1 MHNKFIYIIF
11 VIVLVYVTQSV
22 SYAQQP
28 NDRIDPKDNWIRV
41 QSDNGEFSIE
51 VPAKYKFYRN
61 QDGFFDSKDS
71 TSFHLKNM
79 NMLNAYESGTLL
91 SLETYEAGRGAL
103 SAIYEGDLS
112 NNKDAKKT
120 ELKRNEYKLK
130 QLVSNSEKSYVI
142 RQYFNSKK
150 YIYVLTAAS
159 RTGETEQMRRF
170 FDSLIFRTDTTAG
183 MAAANWTKL
192 RDLPITETQVEMKL
206 DSDDVKSAGNKPVDK
221 PKDDS
226 ILALTI
232 LSKPRAAYVEAAR
245 QKRVVGTVRVRLTFA
260 EDGFVSNIVVLKT
273 LPEGLLRQ
281 ALFAA
286 IRMKFLPKTKIGIP
300 ESSKNVVEYTFSI
313 Y

>member
-1 MHNKFIYIIF
+1 MLSKLIF
-11 VIVLVYVTQSV
+11 TVVIAVTAYFMQSGA
-22 SYAQQP
+22 YAQLPDNRMDP
-28 NDRIDPKDNWIRV
+28 NNNWIRV

-130 QLVSNSEKSYVI
+130 QFVSNSEKSYVI

-170 FDSLIFRTDTTAG
+170 LDSLVFTLDTTIDLTAKT
-183 MAAANWTKL
+183 TKL
-192 RDLPITETQVEMKL
+192 RDLPITEPQIEMKL
-206 DSDDVKSAGNKPVDK
+206 DSPAAKPPGNKPVDQ

-226 ILALTI
+226 ILPLTI
-232 LSKPRAAYVEAAR
+232 LNKPRAAYVDAAR
-245 QKRVVGTVRVRLTFA
+245 QKRVVGAVRVRLTFA
-260 EDGFVSNIVVLKT
+260 EDGYVSNIVVLKT

-281 ALFAA
+281 SLFAA
-286 IRMKFLPKTKIGIP
+286 MRMKFLPKTKAGIP
-300 ESSKNVVEYTFSI
+300 ESSRNVVEYTFSI